1 MLRRREWLAA
11 AALLP
16 GCAAWQAPAER
27 IVDTATGRTIGFD
40 DALARM
46 RSSEQVLLGE
56 LHDNPWHHAARARVL
71 QALGR
76 GVPVVAEHLPRGA
89 PVGWV
94 GGVEAGLVAAGF
106 DRKGW
111 GWPLHRPLFDVV
123 AASGARLA
131 GGNAPQDLVRRV
143 AREGRAAVPAE
154 LLAVLDAS
162 PLDASA
168 QAALDADLV
177 AGHCGQLPASRLP
190 GMRWAQR
197 VRDASMRLAMDEAR
211 AATGAG
217 SVVLLAGNGH
227 VRRDYGVPKLQPP
240 RRSLC
245 VGFAEDGVDGADG
258 AGDPADLRWV
268 TPRAERADPCAGLKL
283 PAR

>member
-16 GCAAWQAPAER
+16 GCAAWQAPRDR
-27 IVDTATGRTIGFD
+27 IVDTATGR
-40 DALARM
+40 ALAFDEVLARL
-46 RSSEQVLLGE
+46 RASEQVLLGE

-89 PVGWV
+89 PVGWA

-106 DRKGW
+106 DAKGW
-111 GWPLHRPLFDVV
+111 GWPLHRPLFDAV
-123 AASGARLA
+123 AASGARLT
-131 GGNAPQDLVRRV
+131 GGNASRELVRRV
-143 AREGRAAVPAE
+143 AREGRAAVPAD
-154 LLAVLDAS
+154 LLALLDAS
-162 PLDASA
+162 PLAPEA

-177 AGHCGQLPASRLP
+177 AGHCGQLPASRLD

-197 VRDASMRLAMDEAR
+197 VRDASMRQAMDEAR
-211 AATGAG
+211 AATGAA

-227 VRRDYGVPKLQPP
+227 VRRDYGVPQLQPA
-240 RRSLC
+240 RRSLS
-245 VGFAEDGVDGADG
+245 VVFLEEGTEAA
-258 AGDPADLRWV
+258 ADPADLHWI
-268 TPRAERADPCAGLKL
+268 TPRAERGDPCAGLKM